1 MVAAY
6 CGCSV
11 KHAGTDGG
19 LTAVQRNSVLRITSE
34 VRRILSDPPPPPK
47 KKEKSW
53 ILSLGH
59 FKLYRAVVGFLV
71 FPVNPVCA
79 VSCWSPGHCKSFLQA
94 VCAGRQTQGPCTAV
108 FVLSC

>member
-34 VRRILSDPPPPPK
+34 VRRILSDPPPPPQK
-47 KKEKSW
+47 KRKK
-53 ILSLGH
+53 
-59 FKLYRAVVGFLV
+59 AGFYLLATSS
-71 FPVNPVCA
+71 CTEQLW
-79 VSCWSPGHCKSFLQA
+79 VSSYFLLTLCVQ
-94 VCAGRQTQGPCTAV
+94 
-108 FVLSC
+108 